1 MTTTVAVLLEGT
13 FATATGA
20 VYSSSGCI
28 TAVDKLTATNET
40 EAIAPVTAQLVSP
53 DGSQTAS
60 FTKSLAAGAT
70 WPFPEVVGHTLA
82 DGGKLVMISSSANA
96 VRVRASGRQFT

>member
-1 MTTTVAVLLEGT
+1 MALTD
-13 FATATGA
+13 TAIRLVKHSGA
-20 VYSSSGCI
+20 RAG
-28 TAVDKLTATNET
+28 DKLSDGGGMYL
-40 EAIAPVTAQLVSP
+40 LVSP

-82 DGGKLVMISSSANA
+82 DGGKLVMISTAANA